1 MLFRSRLLDLFARC
15 EFADFEKLMTT
26 HITNSG
32 VVYAKAL
39 KVEALKVEAP
49 KVG

>member
-1 MLFRSRLLDLFARC
+1 
-15 EFADFEKLMTT
+15 MTT

-39 KVEALKVEAP
+39 KVDALKVD
-49 KVG
+49 

>member
-1 MLFRSRLLDLFARC
+1 
-15 EFADFEKLMTT
+15 MTT

-39 KVEALKVEAP
+39 KVEALKVD
-49 KVG
+49 